1 MKFLLNMNV
10 PPQLGVR
17 LSEIGHICR
26 HVKDIGMARAK
37 DSEIIEEAKTQQEI
51 ILTHDLDY
59 GTLLAF
65 SGEPTPSVLIF
76 RLRNTKPEALFARLI
91 AAWVDIEEALKEGAV
106 VVLEDLAL
114 RIRKLPIV
122 PS

>member
-10 PPQLGVR
+10 PPRLGTR
-17 LSEIGHICR
+17 LTENGHICR
-26 HVKDIGMARAK
+26 HVKNVGMARAK
-37 DSEIIEEAKTQQEI
+37 DIEIIEEAKAQQEI

-59 GTLLAF
+59 RTLLAF
-65 SGEPTPSVLIF
+65 SGETKPSVVIF
-76 RLRNTKPEALFARLI
+76 RLQNTKPEYLFSRLMTI
-91 AAWVDIEEALKEGAV
+91 WTDIEEALQEGAI
-106 VVLEDLAL
+106 VVLEDFAF